1 MPKQNITIG
10 CDPEVFVQTKKGT
23 VIPAVGL
30 IGGTKEKPIKV
41 MSGALQEDNVLGEF
55 NTDPAT
61 SYINFRDNIRT
72 VMGIL
77 ESKVHPHK
85 LKILS
90 SHRFSASDL
99 QAAGDQALEFG
110 CNPDI
115 NAWTGAEND
124 APSPYTTLR
133 TAGGHVHLGFDVKE
147 DDLKSRYDVIKLMD
161 VYLGIPSV
169 LLDGDTDRRGMYG
182 QAGACRTKIY
192 GVEYRVLSNFWLQSD
207 KHIEWVYNQATR
219 AVENK
224 EYVNEILD
232 KYSPELIQKTINE
245 SDIEQA
251 ALIVNDL
258 QLDLVE
264 G

>member
-1 MPKQNITIG
+1 MAKQNITIG
-10 CDPEVFVQTKKGT
+10 CDPEVFVQTLKGT

-30 IGGTKEKPIKV
+30 IGGTKEEPVKV
-41 MSGALQEDNVLGEF
+41 LNGALQEDNVLGEF

-61 SYINFRDNIRT
+61 SYKMFRDNIKT

-77 ESKVHPHK
+77 ENKVHPHK

-90 SHRFSASDL
+90 SHRFSVADL
-99 QAAGDQALEFG
+99 QAAGSQALEFG

-115 NAWTGAEND
+115 NAWTGAENNS
-124 APSPYTTLR
+124 PSPYTTLR
-133 TAGGHVHLGFDVKE
+133 TAGGHVHLGFDVNK
-147 DDLKSRYDVIKLMD
+147 DDLETRYNVIKLMD

-169 LLDGDTDRRGMYG
+169 LLDPDTDRRGMYG
-182 QAGACRTKIY
+182 QAGACRTKDY

-224 EYVNEILD
+224 AYVGEILD

-245 SDIEQA
+245 SDVKKATE
-251 ALIVNDL
+251 IVTDL
-258 QLDLVE
+258 QLDLV